1 MAGTREIEEV
11 IAGIYGILD
20 VAKREGPDAWTF
32 DGTALTIKSRALAVK
47 VQQVLAGID
56 KVQLARE
63 GADLSPFEMVKLYKL
78 ANDIL
83 PKVLGY

>member
-1 MAGTREIEEV
+1 MAGTKEIEEV

-20 VAKREGPDAWTF
+20 VVRREGPDAWTF
-32 DGTALTIKSRALAVK
+32 NGTALTINSRALAIK

-56 KVQLARE
+56 EAELAKE

-83 PKVLGY
+83 PKILGH